1 MSTPPSREPMPAE
14 PAIAALES
22 AAAPNS
28 GALLALGVTLEQ
40 TTACL
45 LENIGGVHRL
55 AGWATLQREP
65 GASLAQQG
73 AAVCNRLGG
82 QLGRVLWD
90 ETTNAPW
97 LESPDVVAYPPVDQV
112 VAAISPRR
120 RLRVWLVGL
129 TTGGSLAAA
138 RRALSSAPLQLVGT
152 TTLTPNLS
160 VSQLASQWG
169 DTQPEALVIT
179 GGYDDPQQAM
189 HPWLLQLCRYVGQA
203 LARLAP
209 AQRPAV
215 FYAGNR
221 WAAAAAAPLLHPD
234 GGIKDGGALT
244 LLANVLPQP
253 GQPYVTELSGALGQ
267 LYWRLCQRLPGYAP
281 LSRWVTPPGQIVNL
295 ESCFARLVQIWM
307 SYYQLP
313 ALHGLYC
320 TPNWWLHVWASSAHG
335 GVHMRFVKPQSRPPE
350 LERWPPLQL
359 VSGPWPL
366 ELWPPRGEV
375 WWDRTGLAPLVTA
388 VGQVA
393 PLAMLQVLETDLLEQ
408 RQRRA

>member
-1 MSTPPSREPMPAE
+1 MSTPPTLTP
-14 PAIAALES
+14 IAAGPAVVTQE
-22 AAAPNS
+22 AVATANS
-28 GALLALGVTLEQ
+28 GTLLALGVTLEQ

-45 LENIGGVHRL
+45 VENVAGIHRL
-55 AGWATLQREP
+55 VGWATMQREP

-73 AAVCNRLGG
+73 AAVANRLGG

-97 LESPDVVAYPPVDQV
+97 LESPDGVAYPPVDQV

-129 TTGGSLAAA
+129 TVGGSLAAA
-138 RRALSSAPLQLVGT
+138 RRALGSAPLQLVGV
-152 TTLTPNLS
+152 TTLTPDLS
-160 VSQLASQWG
+160 VSHLASQWG

-203 LARLAP
+203 LMRLAP

-221 WAAAAAAPLLHPD
+221 WAAAAVEALIHPD
-234 GGIKDGGALT
+234 GGASMT

-253 GQPYVTELSGALGQ
+253 GQPYGPEVTSALSQ

-313 ALHGLYC
+313 VLHGLYC
-320 TPNWWLHVWASSAHG
+320 TPHWWLHVWASSAHG
-335 GVHMRFVKPQSRPPE
+335 SVQLRFVNPQARPAE
-350 LERWPPLQL
+350 LAQWPPLQL
-359 VSGPWPL
+359 VSGAWPL
-366 ELWPPRGEV
+366 ELWPPGGQV

-388 VGQVA
+388 LGQVA
-393 PLAMLQVLETDLLEQ
+393 PLAMLQVLESDLLEQ